1 MFTCIVYIYIYR
13 CTYYSKSTIIIVV
26 VISHSWRLPGL
37 HADLAGRTAQH
48 HGLSTLVFDLHQ
60 APGRKG
66 DRRTGVPIAC

>member
-1 MFTCIVYIYIYR
+1 MLTCILYI

-48 HGLSTLVFDLHQ
+48 HGLSTLVFDLYQ

-66 DRRTGVPIAC
+66 DRCGYSML